1 MPLHLYVSVLSY
13 LAVPCLVFVAYQD
26 WTKRIRKPLS
36 TWRSSLGLTSLL
48 LISSDWC
55 SVIFLIVAAEA
66 NLGWARPIDGNWFNY
81 LSLAPVVAAP
91 LALTLEGRA
100 RTCAIAASLS
110 MGLFWATSWV
120 E

>member
-1 MPLHLYVSVLSY
+1 MALHQYVSVLSY
-13 LAVPCLVFVAYQD
+13 LAVPCLVFLAYRD
-26 WTKRIRKPLS
+26 GTKRIRKSLPDG
-36 TWRSSLGLTSLL
+36 RSGLGLTLLL
-48 LISSDWC
+48 LIFANWC
-55 SVIFLIVAAEA
+55 SVAFLIVAA
-66 NLGWARPIDGNWFNY
+66 NLGWAKPDERLFTY
-81 LSLAPVVAAP
+81 LSLAPIVAAP